1 MKKEK
6 HLSLAKP
13 LSGLFPFVH
22 SSLYDNQ
29 IQSLADSTFAP
40 LTNIE
45 RVHLGKN
52 PLICDC
58 NLRWM
63 ARWIASLPADE
74 GDQNGVEKSDAQCD
88 SPKRV
93 AGKRLTQL
101 TESEF
106 KCGGAEE
113 YRTK

>member
-1 MKKEK
+1 MKRKK

-13 LSGLFPFVH
+13 LNDLFSFVH

-29 IQSLADSTFAP
+29 IPSLADSTFAP
-40 LTNIE
+40 LTNIQT
-45 RVHLGKN
+45 VHLGKN

-63 ARWIASLPADE
+63 ARWIASFQADE
-74 GDQNGVEKSDAQCD
+74 GDQNGVERSDARCD

-93 AGKRLTQL
+93 AGKRLAQL
-101 TESEF
+101 TESKF
-106 KCGGAEE
+106 KCRGAEE